1 MKVTL
6 VQVFKEENGKGEEES
21 LQKGEGNGDR
31 DKGMKQ
37 GAGAAAA
44 GGRLEEDWE
53 EDYSWLTQ

>member
-1 MKVTL
+1 MRFDTARL
-6 VQVFKEENGKGEEES
+6 CAGEEES

-44 GGRLEEDWE
+44 GWRLEEDWE